1 MKRKISVFLSIFL
14 LTFVVGCTN
23 NSGNSNSSSSS
34 PSSPSNPSISNSDGG
49 SSSGGSSSGGS
60 SSGGEVIPPVEC
72 EFCNSNQQQLLILP
86 KKIIRQ

>member
-49 SSSGGSSSGGS
+49 SSSGG
-60 SSGGEVIPPVEC
+60 EVIPPVEC
-72 EFCNSNQQQLLILP
+72 EFCNSKPATITYP
-86 KKIIRQ
+86 A